1 MYPSTRR
8 CTVLFGASVTL
19 DAAQE
24 VLADVSNLF
33 ASGCLSDGMNWI
45 SFPVRGPSR
54 RLGGDHKLA
63 ASVQR
68 RFKSFGGSVGV
79 GVADTAF
86 AAFMAAHSE
95 VTTVVPAK
103 ADKEFLAP
111 VPLRVLSDLLVAPS
125 DLIDTLIHLGYKT
138 LGSLALVDHVL
149 LRDRFGT
156 DGVRMWHLCNGNEIS
171 RTEFSEPHEELIRE
185 VAFEEPLQLAE
196 QIVFGVRAVVDALV
210 SDLAQN
216 SKLCTQFT
224 LTLKTEHAE
233 ECERVWHFASG
244 FTARAMLERA
254 RWQLEEWLH
263 ATNVTAGVVLA
274 RFCVHATRPS
284 NSEQL
289 SLWGDH
295 SGTDVDAMRLVGKL
309 SATFGAEAVCL
320 AQWRGGR
327 DATEIFAMVP
337 ALDVELT
344 DVENTA
350 RMQKPAHHEG
360 PWSGLLPSPLPAVAL
375 TEPERIVLFDVA
387 DNAVG
392 VTRRCELTAIPQ
404 WVVRADGARQEIL
417 TWAGPWP
424 IEERW
429 WDPERASRI
438 VQMQIVITERMN
450 LEQPVLL
457 RLQHGTWLIVAS
469 YE

>member
-8 CTVLFGASVTL
+8 CTVLFGTSVTL

-33 ASGCLSDGMNWI
+33 SSGCLTNATNWI

-68 RFKSFGGSVGV
+68 RFQSFGGSVGV

-86 AAFMAAHSE
+86 AAFMAAQSE
-95 VTTVVPAK
+95 VTTVVPTK
-103 ADKEFLAP
+103 TDKEFLAP
-111 VPLRVLSDLLVAPS
+111 VPLRVLSDLLIAPS
-125 DLIDTLIHLGYKT
+125 DFIDTLIHLGYKT

-185 VAFEEPLQLAE
+185 VIFEEPLQLAE
-196 QIVFGVRAVVDALV
+196 QIVFGVRALIDALV
-210 SDLAQN
+210 HDLARN

-224 LTLKTEHAE
+224 LTLETEHAE

-263 ATNVTAGVVLA
+263 TTNVTSGVVLA

-309 SATFGAEAVCL
+309 SAIFGAEAVSL

-344 DVENTA
+344 DVEHTA

-360 PWSGLLPSPLPAVAL
+360 PWNGLLPSPMPAVAL
-375 TEPERIVLFDVA
+375 TEPEQIVLSDVA
-387 DNAVG
+387 GNAVG

-404 WVVRADGARQEIL
+404 WVVRANGVRQEVL
-417 TWAGPWP
+417 DWAGPWP

-429 WDPERASRI
+429 WDPARAFRT
-438 VQMQIVITERMN
+438 VQMQIVLSAEGN
-450 LEQPVLL
+450 SDCPVLL
-457 RLQHGTWLIVAS
+457 RLQNRHWHLTAS
-469 YE
+469 YS

>member
-8 CTVLFGASVTL
+8 CTVLFDTSVAL

-24 VLADVSNLF
+24 MLADVSNLF
-33 ASGCLSDGMNWI
+33 AGGCLPDETNWI

-54 RLGGDHKLA
+54 RLGGDNKLA
-63 ASVQR
+63 TNVHHRFRSVAS
-68 RFKSFGGSVGV
+68 KVGV

-86 AAFMAAHSE
+86 ASFVAAYNK
-95 VTTVVPAK
+95 TITVVPALGDS
-103 ADKEFLAP
+103 AFLAP
-111 VPLRVLSDLLVAPS
+111 VPLRVLSELLVAPS
-125 DLIDTLIHLGYKT
+125 DLIDTLVHLGYKT

-156 DGVRMWHLCNGNEIS
+156 DGVRIWHLCNGNEIS
-171 RTEFSEPHEELIRE
+171 LTNFSEPHEELIRE
-185 VAFEEPLQLAE
+185 VAFEEPLKLAE
-196 QIVFGVRAVVDALV
+196 QIVFGVRAVVDELI
-210 SDLAQN
+210 SNLSRD
-216 SKLCTQFT
+216 SRLCTQFT
-224 LTLKTEHAE
+224 LTLETDHAE
-233 ECERVWHFASG
+233 ECERVWNFASG
-244 FTARAMLERA
+244 FTARAMVERA

-274 RFCVHATRPS
+274 RFRVHATRPS

-295 SGTDVDAMRLVGKL
+295 SGTDTDAMRLAGKL
-309 SATFGAEAVCL
+309 SATLGAEAVCL
-320 AQWRGGR
+320 AQWCGGR
-327 DATEIFAMVP
+327 DATAIFAMVP

-344 DVENTA
+344 DIEHTS
-350 RMQKPAHHEG
+350 RMQKPARHEG

-375 TEPERIVLFDVA
+375 VCPERTSLLDRSGK
-387 DNAVG
+387 AVG

-404 WVVRADGARQEIL
+404 WVLRADGARQEIL

-429 WDPERASRI
+429 WDSDRALRI
-438 VQMQIVITERMN
+438 VQMQIVIAGRMN
-450 LEQPVLL
+450 SEQPMLL
-457 RLQHGTWLIVAS
+457 RLQNGNWLIVAS